1 MPTLET
7 PPNPAPTIPPPPTQE
22 PSSGRI
28 RAGRFGELDHS
39 ELVHLLD
46 SLDDE
51 RAKARFRES
60 VYISL
65 LFWMAVVVLL
75 IFAPRYF
82 PNTPRFVTPIGLK
95 RDKELTRL
103 NVPADVQ
110 RALDHAPRFKAAP
123 KPPGAK
129 APEPQQAAPQA
140 PAPAQQQAPPAQ
152 AAQPAAPAPPP
163 VVQQSPVQ
171 QPVPQQQAALPSA
184 PTPAA
189 GAGRPN
195 FGNQNQS
202 ARDQVQQATR
212 GGGGHGGDYPPAPNK
227 PGGSVASGMDILT
240 DTQGVDFTAWQRHM
254 IQDVYRNWDPLLPV
268 SFFPPISKRGTV
280 IIRITINADGSIA
293 DMKLEGP
300 SGDVSLDK
308 AAWGALTTEGNFPHL
323 PKEFHGPSIEIRCTF
338 QYNQPQ

>member
-7 PPNPAPTIPPPPTQE
+7 PPNPAPTTPPPPKQDA
-22 PSSGRI
+22 SSGRI

-75 IFAPRYF
+75 IFAPRYL
-82 PNTPRFVTPIGLK
+82 PRTPRFVTPIGLK

-103 NVPADVQ
+103 NIPADVQ

-123 KPPGAK
+123 KMPASK
-129 APEPQQAAPQA
+129 TPETQQAAPQA
-140 PAPAQQQAPPAQ
+140 PAPVPQQAPPAP

-163 VVQQSPVQ
+163 VVQQSPIQ

-184 PTPAA
+184 PAPAA
-189 GAGRPN
+189 GAGRPD
-195 FGNQNQS
+195 FGNQPKS
-202 ARDQVQQATR
+202 ARDQVQQAMR
-212 GGGGHGGDYPPAPNK
+212 GGGGGSGYPPAPSK
-227 PGGSVASGMDILT
+227 AAPSIASGVDILT

-254 IQDVYRNWDPLLPV
+254 VQDVYRNWDPLLPISV
-268 SFFPPISKRGTV
+268 FPPISKRGTV
-280 IIRITINADGSIA
+280 VIRMTINADGSIA

-308 AAWGALTTEGNFPHL
+308 AAWGALTSEGNFPHL
-323 PKEFHGPSIEIRCTF
+323 PKDFHGPYIEIRGTF
-338 QYNQPQ
+338 QYNQKE